1 MLNLIKFD
9 ITRLSI
15 DFLIHVDTITSTI
28 LNNIALQKSRT
39 FIMKIERTENQL
51 QFGND
56 NQYSECLELSVSD
69 KNKINIQMSIAC
81 DEDGNGQFVSKQL
94 TLKQFEELAKF
105 CNEKLA
111 QIAAQKTGTI
121 QKIQNPVVEIQKD
134 ELKLQIHCHK
144 DWEQP
149 LAFTYSDDKSYLS
162 FFADEVDLFIDF
174 DLSFDSFGFGNV
186 NCNSDLNYQFNDFH
200 DKFAYLIAYTIL
212 TQQHDKFMQLIQS
225 AHDILPFHNLYLDNH
240 NCDHIGT
247 WNTNIWINHSAFE
260 FAEKMID
267 VQSFFKKIEQMY
279 GLENIDDDLKNLIH
293 QNIPLLDNVL
303 NDDVALKKL
312 LFGNP
317 EINFIKVG

>member
-1 MLNLIKFD
+1 
-9 ITRLSI
+9 
-15 DFLIHVDTITSTI
+15 
-28 LNNIALQKSRT
+28 
-39 FIMKIERTENQL
+39 MKIERTENQL
-51 QFGND
+51 QLGDND
-56 NQYSECLELSVSD
+56 QYSERLKLSVSD
-69 KNKINIQMSIAC
+69 NNQINIQMSIAC
-81 DEDGNGQFVSKQL
+81 DEDGYGQSVLKQL
-94 TLKQFEELAKF
+94 TLEQFEELAKF

-111 QIAAQKTGTI
+111 QIAAQKAATI
-121 QKIQNPVVEIQKD
+121 QKIKNPVIVIQKD
-134 ELKLQIHCHK
+134 ELATQLQTHCHK
-144 DWEQP
+144 NWEEQ

-200 DKFAYLIAYTIL
+200 DKFAYLIAYTVL
-212 TQQHDKFMQLIQS
+212 TWQYDKFMQLIQS
-225 AHDILPFHNLYLDNH
+225 VHDILPFHNLYLDNH

-267 VQSFFKKIEQMY
+267 VQSFFKKIESMY

-303 NDDVALKKL
+303 NDDIELKKL

-317 EINFIKVG
+317 EINFIKIG

>member
-1 MLNLIKFD
+1 
-9 ITRLSI
+9 
-15 DFLIHVDTITSTI
+15 
-28 LNNIALQKSRT
+28 
-39 FIMKIERTENQL
+39 MKIERTENQL

-56 NQYSECLELSVSD
+56 NQYSERLELSVSD

-94 TLKQFEELAKF
+94 TLEQFEELAKF

-111 QIAAQKTGTI
+111 QIATQKAATI
-121 QKIQNPVVEIQKD
+121 QKIQNPVIVIQKD

-144 DWEQP
+144 DWEEQ

-200 DKFAYLIAYTIL
+200 DKFAYLIAYTVL
-212 TQQHDKFMQLIQS
+212 TWQYDKFMQLIQ
-225 AHDILPFHNLYLDNH
+225 AVHDILPFHNLYLDNH

-247 WNTNIWINHSAFE
+247 WNTNIWINKSCFE

-279 GLENIDDDLKNLIH
+279 GLNNIDDDLKNAIH
-293 QNIPLLDNVL
+293 QHIPLLDNVL
-303 NDDVALKKL
+303 NDDVALKKI

-317 EINFIKVG
+317 EINFIKIG

>member
-1 MLNLIKFD
+1 M
-9 ITRLSI
+9 
-15 DFLIHVDTITSTI
+15 
-28 LNNIALQKSRT
+28 NNIALQKSRT

-56 NQYSECLELSVSD
+56 NQYSEHLELSVSD

-94 TLKQFEELAKF
+94 TLEQFEELAKF

-111 QIAAQKTGTI
+111 QIAAQKAATI
-121 QKIQNPVVEIQKD
+121 QKIQNPVIVIQKD

-162 FFADEVDLFIDF
+162 FFTDEVDLFID
-174 DLSFDSFGFGNV
+174 LSFNGFKLNS

-200 DKFAYLIAYTIL
+200 DKFAYLIAYTVL
-212 TQQHDKFMQLIQS
+212 TKQHDKFMKLIQS
-225 AHDILPFHNLYLDNH
+225 VHDILPFHNLYLDNH

-247 WNTNIWINHSAFE
+247 WNTNIWINKSCFE

-267 VQSFFKKIEQMY
+267 VQSFFKKIESMY
-279 GLENIDDDLKNLIH
+279 GLENIDDDLKNAIH
-293 QNIPLLDNVL
+293 QYIPLLDNVL
-303 NDDVALKKL
+303 NDDVELKKL

-317 EINFIKVG
+317 EINFIKIG